1 MTGTA
6 RENAAARGGEPAGGP
21 GRLARSG
28 LSNEIQFLAARA
40 RSLGTDRA
48 NSRLAALDLKV
59 RSYSVLALACVP
71 GGLSQ
76 RDLAQYLCLDPSQIV
91 ALVDGLEQ
99 RGLVER
105 LADPGDRRSK
115 VIYATDA
122 GKKLYGSA
130 ADTVRGAE
138 EASLR
143 NLTDGER
150 DRLRGLLRKIAFT
163 PAD

>member
-6 RENAAARGGEPAGGP
+6 QENAAARGREPAGGA

-40 RSLGTDRA
+40 RSLGTARA
-48 NSRLAALDLKV
+48 DSRLAALDLKV

-76 RDLAQYLCLDPSQIV
+76 RDLAEYLCLDPSQIV

-105 LADPGDRRSK
+105 RADPRDRRSR
-115 VIYATDA
+115 VIHATAAGKNLYASATDA
-122 GKKLYGSA
+122 
-130 ADTVRGAE
+130 VRRAE
-138 EASLR
+138 EVSLR

-150 DRLRGLLRKIAFT
+150 NRLRGLLRKMALT